1 MLRGEWE
8 LGRKGDGLGTK
19 WWEADL
25 LRKRREVLKRMG
37 KITAF
42 SDAPQLDLHCC
53 VILKL
58 HTRSMSLAVVAS
70 LH

>member
-19 WWEADL
+19 WWQADL

-42 SDAPQLDLHCC
+42 SDAPSW
-53 VILKL
+53 
-58 HTRSMSLAVVAS
+58 TSTVVS
-70 LH
+70 F